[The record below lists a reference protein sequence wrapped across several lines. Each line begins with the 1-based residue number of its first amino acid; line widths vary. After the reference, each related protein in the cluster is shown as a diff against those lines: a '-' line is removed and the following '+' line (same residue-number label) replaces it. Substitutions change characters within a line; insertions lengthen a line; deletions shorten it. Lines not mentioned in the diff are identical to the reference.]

1 VKTLHKHALTV
12 TIKTLKPK
20 VNLTSKYQWALL
32 SQWVS

>member
-20 VNLTSKYQWALL
+20 VNLTSKYQ
-32 SQWVS
+32 